1 MYHQLPAV
9 HVLVVDDTPAILEVV
24 TRMLKSHGAT
34 VTAVGTAERDLELLE
49 RLRPDVLLS
58 DLEMP
63 VKDGFWLIGRVRALA
78 PELGGLTP
86 AACLTGRSNP
96 EDRARILRAGFQ
108 YHIAKPVDMS
118 RLIGVVGLL
127 ALKP

>member
-1 MYHQLPAV
+1 MDQQLPSI
-9 HVLVVDDTPAILEVV
+9 HVLVVDDSSAIREMLTQILEGQ
-24 TRMLKSHGAT
+24 GAT
-34 VTAVGTAERDLELLE
+34 VTAVGTAEHALDLLE
-49 RLRPDVLLS
+49 QLRPDVLLS

-63 VKDGFWLIGRVRALA
+63 EKDGYWLIRRVRALA
-78 PELGGLTP
+78 PDRGGLTP
-86 AACLTGRSNP
+86 AACLTGRTDP

-118 RLIGVVGLL
+118 RLLGIVGIL